1 MFKILN
7 SKFCSCPRY
16 ECSEL
21 DGVDCSGGGD
31 SSGSDENGSDSSG
44 SDENGSDSS
53 GIDENGSDSNY
64 SDSNGSIF
72 NPEVL

>member
-21 DGVDCSGGGD
+21 DGVVDGKVLDGWDCSGGGD
-31 SSGSDENGSDSSG
+31 SSGSDENGR
-44 SDENGSDSS
+44 
-53 GIDENGSDSNY
+53 DSNC
-64 SDSNGSIF
+64 SDQMVQILIQRSYKRHSAN
-72 NPEVL
+72 